1 MNILYGLSNANHDV
15 VIGII
20 YNTEVL
26 ISNICDYNNV
36 YILVRSD
43 ITDIGHQ
50 STQVAFNK
58 CTPLN
63 KCITKPDGRW
73 KNNR

>member
-26 ISNICDYNNV
+26 ISNICDYSNV

-50 STQVAFNK
+50 ST
-58 CTPLN
+58 
-63 KCITKPDGRW
+63 
-73 KNNR
+73 